1 MLLLPSGMGLCP
13 LPWLHIPTHLLERLN
28 LLMEKLHSP
37 LRQPGKQKFI
47 CYWQIKR
54 KCSIPGHLLS
64 IRNYRNETKP
74 QILPKPKALGCS
86 SKYPNTFI
94 FVMQKI
100 TLLGSLLMCYPS
112 GALNR
117 NSRASSQGCI
127 SAHLILMCRMKIHT
141 CSQRKQEQLHSP
153 VGEPGQVTPALQH
166 QRRVEPAMAETGGEE
181 AVRTC
186 RSLLPQHS

>member
-1 MLLLPSGMGLCP
+1 MLYPILCQPSLNTQDPFIFPGFWHSLAAVPCPITHAKEYTRAAPACWMLLLPSGMGLCP

-86 SKYPNTFI
+86 SKYPNTLI

-100 TLLGSLLMCYPS
+100 HSW
-112 GALNR
+112 
-117 NSRASSQGCI
+117 
-127 SAHLILMCRMKIHT
+127 AHC
-141 CSQRKQEQLHSP
+141 
-153 VGEPGQVTPALQH
+153 
-166 QRRVEPAMAETGGEE
+166 
-181 AVRTC
+181 
-186 RSLLPQHS
+186 